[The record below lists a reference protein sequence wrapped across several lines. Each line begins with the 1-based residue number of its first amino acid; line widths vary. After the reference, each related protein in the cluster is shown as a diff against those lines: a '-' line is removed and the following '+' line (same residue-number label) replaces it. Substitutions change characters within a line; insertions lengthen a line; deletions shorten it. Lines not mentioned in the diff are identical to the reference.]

1 MKLGGG
7 RDLRLEL
14 IFECWTKQRRARKP
28 SISDA
33 LQAADASHTFWITL
47 AVVFVETPARLVS
60 FG

>member
-1 MKLGGG
+1 M
-7 RDLRLEL
+7 
-14 IFECWTKQRRARKP
+14 P